1 MLRIEKFFP
10 WDEFSN
16 AAKYRQIRRFHGK
29 LLEVRYL
36 VNLNEM
42 HFRNQRSGR
51 IGLLHPL
58 GCYFIPREVKNSSLG
73 PSALG
78 MNFFFPWDEIHPSG
92 CKTQFFLSA
101 GYEIP
106 QFYFRK

>member
-16 AAKYRQIRRFHGK
+16 AAKYRQFRRFHGK
-29 LLEVRYL
+29 LLKITLFTNV

-42 HFRNQRSGR
+42 HFRNQRSRR

-78 MNFFFPWDEIHPSG
+78 INFFFPWNEIHPSG
-92 CKTQFFLSA
+92 CKT
-101 GYEIP
+101 
-106 QFYFRK
+106 